1 MGDGEPRL
9 KPVPK
14 GRFGSL
20 ADIERGCFMSA
31 PGGEADAIG
40 VKADIGARPGG
51 HDDFV
56 IADALAVW
64 LGTSAGGVAT
74 ARGGQLG

>member
-1 MGDGEPRL
+1 MA
-9 KPVPK
+9 V
-14 GRFGSL
+14 
-20 ADIERGCFMSA
+20 FMSA

-40 VKADIGARPGG
+40 GEADIGARPGG

-64 LGTSAGGVAT
+64 LGASAGGVVT
-74 ARGGQLG
+74 ARGGRLGWALPCDTNVGFRG